1 MKRAVLCDWCLGRQ
15 FAFLGYGL
23 SNQRRGEALKLLL
36 LLVAAETYEKNADKG
51 ITRVKLLAERGRFVP
66 ARQLLEKEGI
76 TDLPPIQ
83 PCDIC
88 QGVMDRLGEAADAAT
103 QALQGWEAASILIG
117 TKLAPEF
124 VEREEQLRGQLQ
136 IETGEPLKADLNRE
150 IGKLVTERVGLPADF
165 TSPDLVVVLHIPA
178 FTAELQVN
186 SLFIYGRYQK
196 HLRGI
201 PQTKWTCRECGGK
214 GCPRCKGTG
223 KMYPESVEELIAAPL
238 LRVTKGTDVRFH
250 GAGREDIDARMLGEG
265 RPFVIEV
272 MSPRHR
278 TINLK
283 TITNRI
289 NRLAEGKVA
298 VAELRFANKE
308 LVKRLKA
315 SSSTSKKVYK
325 AIVQVSTPV
334 RREELLPLE
343 SLPMP
348 LEVKQR
354 TPQRVLHR
362 RADRLRRKRVFA
374 LQVTPQDE
382 HTFELT
388 IQCQGG
394 LYVKEFV
401 SGDEGRT
408 IPSITEIL
416 GKPAVCQQL
425 DVLNVAVPEE
435 EAW

>member
-1 MKRAVLCDWCLGRQ
+1 MKVM
-15 FAFLGYGL
+15 
-23 SNQRRGEALKLLL
+23 LLL
-36 LLVAAETYEKNADKG
+36 AAAETYQNNPAQA
-51 ITRVKLLAERGRFVP
+51 IARLKLLAERGRFLP
-66 ARQLLEKEGI
+66 ARQFLEKEGV
-76 TDLPPIQ
+76 TDLAPVQ

-88 QGVMDRLGEAADAAT
+88 QGVMDRLDEAAEVAI

-124 VEREEQLRGQLQ
+124 IEREEQIRSQLQ

-165 TSPDLVVVLHIPA
+165 ATPDLVAVVHVPA

-201 PQTKWTCRECGGK
+201 PQTKWTCRECGGE

-238 LRVTKGTDVRFH
+238 LEMTKGVDVRFH

-272 MSPRHR
+272 LAPHR
-278 TINLK
+278 RVIDLEAATEQ
-283 TITNRI
+283 I

-298 VAELRFANKE
+298 VGELRFANKD

-315 SSSTSKKVYK
+315 TSTTSKKVYK
-325 AIVQVSTPV
+325 AIVHVSTPV
-334 RREELLPLE
+334 RREELLALE

-362 RADRLRRKRVFA
+362 RADRLRRKHVFA

-408 IPSITEIL
+408 IPSVAEIL

-425 DVLNVAVPEE
+425 DVLNVAIPEE